1 MIPLIAVLFGGVV
14 WLNAAKLEIT
24 KKQGQVARSTVLVRE
39 ELSALKSKQAQENG
53 RVRKAAELQGMIQ
66 PKSDKWVYLRAKPSR

>member
-1 MIPLIAVLFGGVV
+1 MIPLVGVLFAGVV

-24 KKQGQVARSTVLVRE
+24 KKQGQVARQTVLVRE

-53 RVRKAAELQGMIQ
+53 RVIKQAELAGMIQ
-66 PKSDKWVYLRAKPSR
+66 PKSADWTYIPARPSR